1 MFIGRL
7 GPDPAGDQT
16 INNNLIAYWK
26 FDETSG
32 NRYDSVAGRV
42 MVPQGDVTVA
52 PGLIGNAAWPN
63 QGDSPLTYFHAG
75 DLTPVG
81 DMTWVFWFMVPTVEG
96 YAASGTILD
105 LQTFG
110 GTDSNF
116 TFTISGGGPV
126 FGNVFLRGR
135 LIDPQTGLR
144 ESVTAQSGSIS
155 EDVFHMFVIQINTA
169 LRVVDLS
176 IDNGPF
182 QESAPLTSPVS
193 ASAGD
198 LLVLDAPSPTEQY
211 IDEMGVW
218 GRLLTADEL
227 TYLYNGGAGR
237 TYPLNI

>member
-7 GPDPAGDQT
+7 GPDPAGNQT
-16 INNNLIAYWK
+16 INNNLIAYWT

-42 MVPQGDVTVA
+42 LAPQGTVTVA
-52 PGLIGNAAWPN
+52 PGLFGNSAWPN

-75 DLTPVG
+75 DLTPVS
-81 DMTWVFWFMVPTVEG
+81 DMTWVFWLKIPTVEG
-96 YAASGTILD
+96 YSPSGTILD
-105 LQTFG
+105 LRTFG

-135 LIDPQTGLR
+135 LINPQTGLR
-144 ESVTAQSGSIS
+144 ESVTAQSPSIG
-155 EDVFHMFVIQINTA
+155 ENVFHMFVIQINTA
-169 LRVVDLS
+169 MRLVDLS
-176 IDNGPF
+176 MDNGAF
-182 QESAPLTSPVS
+182 QESSQLTSPVS

-198 LLVLDAPSPTEQY
+198 LLVLNASSPTEQY
-211 IDEMGVW
+211 IDEMGIW

-227 TYLYNGGAGR
+227 TYLYNGGVGR
-237 TYPLNI
+237 TYPLNL